1 MTCAQAAD
9 FSEASQTRLR
19 CQLGH
24 LTVVSYDCQR
34 IRRANGGGLRTFI
47 GSIRGNRLS
56 ALLPTSVTIKANKA
70 KEMSVEGKFMLGL
83 AISNP
88 GASVRE
94 LKAFGNGN
102 GTPRTISSWPFV
114 AYLVSIGGALNTTLL
129 IGLALSLSKLEAV
142 VWAFAAAALAGGS
155 VFTVL
160 EMRKLSRLS
169 K

>member
-1 MTCAQAAD
+1 
-9 FSEASQTRLR
+9 
-19 CQLGH
+19 
-24 LTVVSYDCQR
+24 
-34 IRRANGGGLRTFI
+34 
-47 GSIRGNRLS
+47 
-56 ALLPTSVTIKANKA
+56 
-70 KEMSVEGKFMLGL
+70 
-83 AISNP
+83 
-88 GASVRE
+88 
-94 LKAFGNGN
+94 
-102 GTPRTISSWPFV
+102 V